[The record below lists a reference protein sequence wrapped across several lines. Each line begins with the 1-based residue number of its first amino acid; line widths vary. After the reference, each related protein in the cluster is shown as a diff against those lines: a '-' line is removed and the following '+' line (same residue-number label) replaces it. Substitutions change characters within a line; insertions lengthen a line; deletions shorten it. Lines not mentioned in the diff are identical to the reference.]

1 LDLNLLA
8 RIHQNGRL
16 TFTVHF
22 FFGPLY
28 RYKLVLKV
36 SHRQQVALRRYH
48 LSPVVLFTM
57 SNTSADKTN
66 KGSDSKL
73 PPTNPNGDDSSDD
86 GSSSDDDSL
95 VLEGVLVRNPDA
107 SSSSDDSEDDDD
119 DKEDEEDNDD
129 KEDEKSSE
137 KPKAEDNG
145 KRKAT
150 GKPSV
155 KNNEKAVPKKKK
167 RKKKSNEP
175 DTINVEFTF
184 CDMNEKYFHGLKSL
198 LHDSSTVYQNQS
210 SNMADLMI
218 ENISVGT
225 VISTADDE
233 DGNVF
238 GYASILNVSTYQ
250 DAPVVQYLKDFCL
263 KGCPDKHKKELEVVL
278 SGKTKRPAG
287 LFLHGR
293 MINVPLEIVQVLQ
306 QQLVLD
312 MDWAVDNA
320 EGGPEERK
328 SLDFGAFVRLAP
340 CQSSGGSV
348 VYRYFDDEV
357 FAERAEFVFQV
368 DAPKSYSKEEKQ
380 FCNVMVLTKT
390 GHRAAMKDLDKLI
403 NG

>member
-1 LDLNLLA
+1 
-8 RIHQNGRL
+8 
-16 TFTVHF
+16 
-22 FFGPLY
+22 
-28 RYKLVLKV
+28 
-36 SHRQQVALRRYH
+36 
-48 LSPVVLFTM
+48 M
-57 SNTSADKTN
+57 SKTSADKMN
-66 KGSDSKL
+66 ESSDSKL
-73 PPTNPNGDDSSDD
+73 PPRDPNGDDSSED

-107 SSSSDDSEDDDD
+107 SSSSDDSDDDD
-119 DKEDEEDNDD
+119 DDEDNNT
-129 KEDEKSSE
+129 E

-150 GKPSV
+150 GKPSA
-155 KNNEKAVPKKKK
+155 KNEKAGSITIPVPKKKK
-167 RKKKSNEP
+167 RKKSSNEP
-175 DTINVEFTF
+175 DITNVEFTF
-184 CDMNEKYFHGLKSL
+184 CDMDEKYFHGLKSL

-210 SNMADLMI
+210 STLADLMI

-225 VISTADDE
+225 VVSTADDE

-238 GYASILNVSTYQ
+238 GFASILNVSTYQ
-250 DAPVVQYLKDFCL
+250 TSPVVQYLKDFCL
-263 KGCPDKHKKELEVVL
+263 KGCPAQHKKELEVVL

-293 MINVPLEIVQVLQ
+293 MINMPLELVQVLQ
-306 QQLVLD
+306 QQLSLD

-348 VYRYFDDEV
+348 VYRYFDDEI
-357 FAERAEFVFQV
+357 FAERAEFVFTV

-380 FCNVMVLTKT
+380 FCNVLVLTKT

>member
-1 LDLNLLA
+1 
-8 RIHQNGRL
+8 
-16 TFTVHF
+16 
-22 FFGPLY
+22 
-28 RYKLVLKV
+28 
-36 SHRQQVALRRYH
+36 
-48 LSPVVLFTM
+48 M
-57 SNTSADKTN
+57 SKNNADKM
-66 KGSDSKL
+66 KDSSDSKL
-73 PPTNPNGDDSSDD
+73 PPTDPNGDDSSED

-107 SSSSDDSEDDDD
+107 SSSSDDSDDDD
-119 DKEDEEDNDD
+119 DDDEQ
-129 KEDEKSSE
+129 EDEKQSK

-150 GKPSV
+150 GKASV
-155 KNNEKAVPKKKK
+155 NKNEKAGSKSIAVPKKKK
-167 RKKKSNEP
+167 RKKSSNEP

-184 CDMNEKYFHGLKSL
+184 CDMDEKYFHGIKSL

-225 VISTADDE
+225 VVSTADDE

-250 DAPVVQYLKDFCL
+250 ESPVVQYLKEFCL
-263 KGCPDKHKKELEVVL
+263 KGCPAKHKKELEVVL

-287 LFLHGR
+287 FFLHGR
-293 MINVPLEIVQVLQ
+293 MINMPLEIVQVLQ

-320 EGGPEERK
+320 EGGVEERK

-340 CQSSGGSV
+340 CQAEGGSV
-348 VYRYFDDEV
+348 VYRYFDDEI
-357 FAERAEFVFQV
+357 FAGRAEFVFTT

-380 FCNVMVLTKT
+380 YCNVLVLTKT

>member
-1 LDLNLLA
+1 
-8 RIHQNGRL
+8 
-16 TFTVHF
+16 
-22 FFGPLY
+22 
-28 RYKLVLKV
+28 LKV
-36 SHRQQVALRRYH
+36 HISGIANE
-48 LSPVVLFTM
+48 LFLFFSLITM
-57 SNTSADKTN
+57 SNTSDDKI
-66 KGSDSKL
+66 KESSDSKL
-73 PPTNPNGDDSSDD
+73 PPTDPNGDDSSED

-107 SSSSDDSEDDDD
+107 SSSSDDSDDDD
-119 DKEDEEDNDD
+119 DDEDDD
-129 KEDEKSSE
+129 EVNGDQEDEKPS
-137 KPKAEDNG
+137 KTPKAEDNG

-155 KNNEKAVPKKKK
+155 KNEKAGSIAVPKKKK
-167 RKKKSNEP
+167 RKKSSNEP
-175 DTINVEFTF
+175 DTTNVEFTF
-184 CDMNEKYFHGLKSL
+184 CDMDEKYFHGLKSL

-210 SNMADLMI
+210 STLADLMI

-225 VISTADDE
+225 VVSTADDE

-250 DAPVVQYLKDFCL
+250 ESPVVQYLKDFCL
-263 KGCPDKHKKELEVVL
+263 KGCPAKHKKELEVVL

-287 LFLHGR
+287 FFLHGR
-293 MINVPLEIVQVLQ
+293 MINMPLEIVQVLQ

-348 VYRYFDDEV
+348 VYRYFDDEI
-357 FAERAEFVFQV
+357 FAERAEFVFTT

-380 FCNVMVLTKT
+380 YCNVLVLTKT